1 MDEDHSTSSKANSS
15 KEEKTY
21 GSISSNDESQTNFR
35 SDYDKKREKKEIST
49 HSRATVNLE
58 NPTELLTK
66 REKCL

>member
-35 SDYDKKREKKEIST
+35 SDYDKKREKK
-49 HSRATVNLE
+49 ATL
-58 NPTELLTK
+58 PTVGQL
-66 REKCL
+66 